1 MAKELPYFKFE
12 PAEYL
17 TKNIS
22 FCSLSAQGLFSNIC
36 CYYWQRGCSITKDQ
50 ILRRLNY
57 PNELQELISEG
68 IIDLNGEKISIKFL
82 DKQLESAIEISQKN
96 SQNGSKGGRPKKQ
109 EESEK
114 KPTALV
120 LLSETK
126 AIREDKIKEEDI
138 IEEEIKKDDILLEK
152 ETKFNIS
159 EFLIFQGAEKNL
171 VKEWIAV
178 RKLKKLANTQTA
190 MSDFM
195 IEVEK
200 SQKGINDILKI
211 CIIKSWGGFKNK
223 WLENESITD
232 AKQNGNNLPGANI
245 SADGVQRSIGK
256 QSHFFTGAEFSDKM
270 QKRLKNQGIVD

>member
-68 IIDLNGEKISIKFL
+68 IIDLNGENICIKFL
-82 DKQLESAIEISQKN
+82 DKQLESAIEISLKN

-114 KPTALV
+114 KPTALFSQ
-120 LLSETK
+120 SETK
-126 AIREDKIKEEDI
+126 AIREDKIREEEI
-138 IEEEIKKDDILLEK
+138 IQEEIKKDDVSFKK
-152 ETKFNIS
+152 ETKFNVS
-159 EFLIFQGAEKNL
+159 EVLIFNGAEKDL
-171 VKEWIAV
+171 VKEWLSV
-178 RKLKKLANTQTA
+178 RKLKKLANTKTA
-190 MSDFM
+190 IDDFLN
-195 IEVEK
+195 EVEK
-200 SQKGINDILKI
+200 SNMTINEVLKK
-211 CIIKSWGGFKNK
+211 CIIKSWGGFKYSWVLK
-223 WLENESITD
+223 ENQEQSQIVP
-232 AKQNGNNLPGANI
+232 KKNHNIFVPGEKI
-245 SADGVQRSIGK
+245 Q
-256 QSHFFTGAEFSDKM
+256 
-270 QKRLKNQGIVD
+270 